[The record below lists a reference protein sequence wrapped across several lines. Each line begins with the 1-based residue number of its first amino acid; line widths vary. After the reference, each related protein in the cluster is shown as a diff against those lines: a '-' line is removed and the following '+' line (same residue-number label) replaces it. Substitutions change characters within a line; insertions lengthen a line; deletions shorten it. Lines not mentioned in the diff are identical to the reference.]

1 VKTGRVSAVDELM
14 ARYRSAFVRAD
25 IEALLDCFRFPL
37 QVVSIEAGQLSVS
50 VASSEGWSQVLQ
62 RLLNAYERLRVAD
75 AVPLTL
81 ELNEPIKGL
90 TVVQAHWALQR
101 EDGTRL
107 YDFTAA
113 YTLGQ
118 VSGELRIIAL
128 AHDEL
133 PKLRAASST
142 C

>member
-1 VKTGRVSAVDELM
+1 MKTGVVSAVDQLM

-25 IEALLDCFRFPL
+25 IEALLNCFHFPL
-37 QVVSIEAGQLSVS
+37 QVVSIEADQVFVS
-50 VASSEGWSQVLQ
+50 VATSEGWPQVLQ
-62 RLLNAYERLRVAD
+62 RLLTAYERLRVAD

-81 ELNEPIKGL
+81 ELHEPIKGL
-90 TVVQAHWALQR
+90 TVVQAHWALER

-118 VSGELRIIAL
+118 VGDGLRIIAL

-133 PKLRAASST
+133 PKLRAASRT
-142 C
+142 R

>member
-1 VKTGRVSAVDELM
+1 VKTGLVSAVDELM
-14 ARYRSAFVRAD
+14 ARYRSAFVHAD
-25 IEALLDCFRFPL
+25 IEALLDCFHFPL
-37 QVVSIEAGQLSVS
+37 QVVSIEADQISVS
-50 VASSEGWSQVLQ
+50 VASSDDWPQVLH

-75 AVPLTL
+75 AVPLRL
-81 ELNEPIKGL
+81 ELDEPIKGL

-113 YTLGQ
+113 YTLVQ
-118 VSGELRIIAL
+118 VSGGLRIIAL

-142 C
+142 R